1 MVHNLQLF
9 IFAIHQYDYRRRMY
23 VYWNY
28 FENYVFLALI
38 IEVRVRL
45 NSNQTRTRM
54 ISGNRTR
61 GSTRAITTNHSRTRL
76 ITITNH
82 IVSLVRP
89 TCRKIFS
96 I

>member
-1 MVHNLQLF
+1 
-9 IFAIHQYDYRRRMY
+9 MY

-61 GSTRAITTNHSRTRL
+61 GSTRAITTNHSRTHL
-76 ITITNH
+76 ITISNRAQTARNLRA
-82 IVSLVRP
+82 ISS
-89 TCRKIFS
+89 KIAKMA
-96 I
+96 